1 MDVIISTEEAERL
14 AGCGLDYP
22 PNRDD
27 DILIDAGDLA
37 NMAMAIRSLAAE
49 RDALREE
56 LVTLKSQLEERGKE
70 IDRLFDEIISLEAG
84 ENI

>member
-1 MDVIISTEEAERL
+1 MTNIISTEEAERL
-14 AGCGLDYP
+14 ADSVDQDHCSVAAALV
-22 PNRDD
+22 
-27 DILIDAGDLA
+27 A
-37 NMAMAIRSLAAE
+37 LAAE

-70 IDRLFDEIISLEAG
+70 IDRLFDEIVSLEAG

>member
-1 MDVIISTEEAERL
+1 
-14 AGCGLDYP
+14 
-22 PNRDD
+22 
-27 DILIDAGDLA
+27 
-37 NMAMAIRSLAAE
+37 LAAE

-70 IDRLFDEIISLEAG
+70 IDRLFDEIVSLEAG

>member
-1 MDVIISTEEAERL
+1 MTNIISTEEAELMARMS
-14 AGCGLDYP
+14 
-22 PNRDD
+22 
-27 DILIDAGDLA
+27 DL
-37 NMAMAIRSLAAE
+37 NGPTRRGTMLRSLAAE

>member
-1 MDVIISTEEAERL
+1 MTNIIPTEEAERWAQTSDSCSLPSL
-14 AGCGLDYP
+14 A
-22 PNRDD
+22 
-27 DILIDAGDLA
+27 A
-37 NMAMAIRSLAAE
+37 AIRSLAAE

-70 IDRLFDEIISLEAG
+70 IDRLFDEIMYLEAG

>member
-1 MDVIISTEEAERL
+1 MSDIISTEEAERL
-14 AGCGLDYP
+14 ACRMIFLKDADV
-22 PNRDD
+22 PNA
-27 DILIDAGDLA
+27 L
-37 NMAMAIRSLAAE
+37 RSLAAE

-70 IDRLFDEIISLEAG
+70 IDRLFDEIVSLEAG

>member
-1 MDVIISTEEAERL
+1 MIALFKTTNIIPTEEAERL
-14 AGCGLDYP
+14 AKDINRIVGDYP
-22 PNRDD
+22 
-27 DILIDAGDLA
+27 AA
-37 NMAMAIRSLAAE
+37 AIRSLAVE

-70 IDRLFDEIISLEAG
+70 IDRLFDEIVYLEAG

>member
-1 MDVIISTEEAERL
+1 MSDIISTEEAEGWAQACDFCSL
-14 AGCGLDYP
+14 PSVAVAL
-22 PNRDD
+22 
-27 DILIDAGDLA
+27 
-37 NMAMAIRSLAAE
+37 RSLAAE

-70 IDRLFDEIISLEAG
+70 IDRLFDEIVSLEAG